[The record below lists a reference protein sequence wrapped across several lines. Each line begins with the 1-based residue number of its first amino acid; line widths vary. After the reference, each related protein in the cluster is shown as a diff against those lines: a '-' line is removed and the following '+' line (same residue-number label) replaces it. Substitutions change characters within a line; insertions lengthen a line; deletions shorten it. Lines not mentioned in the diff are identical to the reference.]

1 MRQVIFMVGPT
12 GCGKTTF
19 RKKNLPHLP
28 CVSPDDFIVGRWTS
42 TKAGLAWGYAKKV
55 VAQLLLEKVSF
66 VLDAQFVDDKTRN
79 DWRRR
84 IELCAGYRAVGIIF
98 NTPWRQIRKNQSKRG
113 DRGLYGKVPLAV
125 QVSAYRRFRAD
136 IEQDPTLGFAQSYL
150 APY

>member
-19 RKKNLPHLP
+19 RKKHLPHLP
-28 CVSPDDFIVGRWTS
+28 CVSPDDFIVGKWTPD
-42 TKAGLAWGYAKKV
+42 KASLAWKYSKKV
-55 VAQLLLEKVSF
+55 VTQLLQEKVQF
-66 VLDAQFVDDKTRN
+66 VLDAQFVDSKTRN
-79 DWRRR
+79 DWRRW
-84 IELCAGYRAVGIIF
+84 IETHKGYRAVGLIF
-98 NTPWRQIRKNQSKRG
+98 NTQWKQIRKNQSKRG

-136 IEQDPTLGFAQSYL
+136 IEQDPTLGFTQSYL